1 MFDCQNKTKNAKNKL
16 VVQDSILTA
25 WNTIITYHFML
36 DFLKNCIQHYFTLS
50 KKETVNR

>member
-1 MFDCQNKTKNAKNKL
+1 MFDCQNRTKNAKNKK

-36 DFLKNCIQHYFTLS
+36 DCQKTASSITLF
-50 KKETVNR
+50 